1 MNEPKLKPCPCCGRE
16 AEMKWIPITERLPI
30 DGEVVLAWD
39 VPKMKWLSATCSIKS
54 FAKKGNRLDPYDSAT
69 RGKKNIFYD
78 YDSEYGYLVYDDV
91 THWMPLP
98 KPPEV
103 VVLK

>member
-30 DGEVVLAWD
+30 DGEVVLVWE
-39 VPKMKWLSATCSIKS
+39 VPETKYFSATCRITS
-54 FAKKGNRLDPYDSAT
+54 FAKKGNRIDPYDSAT

-78 YDSEYGYLVYDDV
+78 YDSEYGYLVYDNV

-103 VVLK
+103 NINE